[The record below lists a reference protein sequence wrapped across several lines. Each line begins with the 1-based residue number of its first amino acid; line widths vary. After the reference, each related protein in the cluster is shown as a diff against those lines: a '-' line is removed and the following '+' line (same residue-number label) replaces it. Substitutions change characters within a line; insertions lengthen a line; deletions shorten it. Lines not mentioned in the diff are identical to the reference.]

1 MGRRTERHRGAQT
14 QAERPPF
21 VDRHGTLASL
31 VASVSEPA
39 VVLVSGEAG
48 AGKSRL
54 VAELREVRP
63 SLVGRCYRL
72 RDPFP
77 LGPIVHVLRALPER
91 ALRGLPASAGAL
103 LLLVPELAASL
114 PPLPAGAQDP
124 RVLSHLMF
132 RGIEAALRAA
142 GPAVL
147 VIEDAHWI
155 DEQTLELLDF
165 LVSDPVPWLSVVVTF
180 RNGEVDPAVPALA
193 ARAGESLPVSRIT
206 LSRWDVAGTG
216 QLAAA
221 MLGIERVSP
230 EFAEHLWQ
238 RASGLP
244 LAIRELVGL
253 LVERGTVAM
262 HDGEMMRRGLDE
274 LEVPAGLR
282 DPVLERVSRL
292 PRDARAL
299 VEAGA
304 VLQRPAD
311 RGTLA
316 AVARLRGAR
325 LARGL
330 LAAETSG
337 LLVEHEG
344 AYEVSHV
351 LAAEAVHGVL
361 STVRRE
367 ILHRRAA
374 TALRSAKPCPLSRI
388 AHHEREA
395 RVAAWPD
402 TAEAAANQ
410 ALVAGDDEAV
420 IVALEPVLLESSVPA
435 AQRARA
441 LVMAARASIHS
452 PRGVG
457 LLGVFEAEVARDDGC
472 LDSDSRVRVAAN
484 LSQVMHFNFCDAT
497 VGTNLRALATAEGVS
512 DDAGLTTEALVLT
525 RWLPGRSTEEIE
537 DAAADLEARCRVAD
551 LGDGRRWQLRMM
563 IDEARLFTGRTNPHQ
578 LDTHRTYGP
587 PTDRNT
593 FIGHLSLIEIAATA
607 GDLAFA
613 TRLLDL
619 CDAVDDPSIV
629 PSPEHGR
636 IATIRL
642 EVDFLCG
649 HWADLL
655 RENGDV
661 RPALS
666 STPSVRLNEDACS
679 AALSLA
685 VKGPTAET
693 VEKLDRVLA
702 VAAAGSLHDALV
714 LALTPRIR
722 AALATGETAD
732 LPGVDRFLAAV
743 SDHAIIPCLYQA
755 LPEVT
760 ALLLARGEGDRAQRT
775 VAVFAGEAERI
786 HAPLA
791 PAAVSHARGLLELA
805 GDSRS
810 TRASELLGSAADR
823 YGEIAMT
830 YEAARARQLTAR
842 VLPGTDP
849 MAEQLMALAMRTFR
863 ELGATWDLDRAR
875 QTARTRGWTVPGPAR
890 VGRPAYGG
898 ELSPRERDVAELAA
912 QGLTND
918 EIAQRLY
925 VSVHTVRKQVAAA
938 LHKLGL
944 DSRRQLARHL
954 AGTG

>member
-1 MGRRTERHRGAQT
+1 MGRRTEPHRDAPT

-31 VASVSEPA
+31 VAAVSEPS

-54 VAELREVRP
+54 VAELRAVCP

-77 LGPIVHVLRALPER
+77 LGPIVHVLRALPEG
-91 ALRGLPASAGAL
+91 ALRDLPASAGAL
-103 LLLVPELAASL
+103 RLLVPELAACL

-124 RVLSHLMF
+124 RVLPHLMF

-142 GPAVL
+142 GPVVL

-165 LVSDPVPWLSVVVTF
+165 LVSDPVPGLSVVVTF
-180 RNGEVDPAVPALA
+180 RDSEVDPAVPALA
-193 ARAGESLPVSRIT
+193 ARAGESVPVSRIT
-206 LSRWDVAGTG
+206 LSRWDVADTG

-221 MLGIERVSP
+221 ILGIERVSP

-244 LAIRELVGL
+244 LAIRELVRL

-292 PRDARAL
+292 AQDARAL

-311 RGTLA
+311 RATLA

-325 LARGL
+325 LTRGL
-330 LAAETSG
+330 LAAEESG

-344 AYEVSHV
+344 VYEVSHV
-351 LAAEAVHGVL
+351 LAAEAVYGVL

-374 TALRSAKPCPLSRI
+374 AALRSVTPCPLSQI

-395 RVAAWPD
+395 RDATWPD
-402 TAEAAANQ
+402 TAEAAAKQ
-410 ALVAGDDEAV
+410 AFGAGDDESTIA
-420 IVALEPVLLESSVPA
+420 ALEPLLLEPSVPA

-441 LVMAARASIHS
+441 LVMAARASIES
-452 PRGVG
+452 TRGVG
-457 LLGVFEAEVARDDGC
+457 LLGVFESEVAREDGC
-472 LDSDSRVRVAAN
+472 LSADNRVRVAVN
-484 LSQVMHFNFCDAT
+484 LSQAVHFQLCDAT
-497 VGTNLRALATAEGVS
+497 LRTDLHALVTAEGVS
-512 DDAGLTTEALVLT
+512 DWARLATEAIVLT
-525 RWLPGRSTEEIE
+525 RWLPGRSTAEVE
-537 DAAADLEARCRVAD
+537 DATADLEARCRAAD
-551 LGDGRRWQLRMM
+551 LDDDRRRQLRMM
-563 IDEARLFTGRTNPHQ
+563 VDEVRLFTGRTDPHR
-578 LDTHRTYGP
+578 LDTRRAYVP
-587 PTDRNT
+587 PTDRNM
-593 FIGHLSLIEIAATA
+593 FIGHMSLIEIAATS

-619 CDAVDDPSIV
+619 CDAVDDPVIA
-629 PSPEHGR
+629 PSVR
-636 IATIRL
+636 SRRTATFRQQI
-642 EVDFLCG
+642 DFLRG
-649 HWADLL
+649 HWADLV

-661 RPALS
+661 RPSLS
-666 STPSVRLNEDACS
+666 TTASLRLTEDACS
-679 AALSLA
+679 AALTLA

-693 VEKLDRVLA
+693 VEELDRVLA
-702 VAAAGSLHDALV
+702 IAGQGSLHDALV

-743 SDHAIIPCLYQA
+743 PDHAIIPCLYQA

-760 ALLLARGEGDRAQRT
+760 ALLLARGDVDRARRT
-775 VAVFAGEAERI
+775 VAAFADEAERI

-791 PAAVSHARGLLELA
+791 PASVSHARGLLDLA
-805 GDSRS
+805 DDPRS
-810 TRASELLGSAADR
+810 TRAGELLGAAAGH
-823 YGEIAMT
+823 YGEIPMT
-830 YEAARARQLTAR
+830 YEAARAWELTAR
-842 VLPGTDP
+842 VLPDTDP
-849 MAEQLMALAMRTFR
+849 RAEQLLVRALRTFR

-875 QTARTRGWTVPGPAR
+875 QAARSRGWTVPGPAR

-898 ELSPRERDVAELAA
+898 ELSPREREVAELAA

>member
-1 MGRRTERHRGAQT
+1 MGRRAERHPDART

-31 VASVSEPA
+31 VASVGEPS

-54 VAELREVRP
+54 VAELRAVRP
-63 SLVGRCYRL
+63 TLVGRCYRL
-72 RDPFP
+72 RDPFR
-77 LGPIVHVLRALPER
+77 LGPIVHVLRALPEH

-103 LLLVPELAASL
+103 RLLVPELAAAL
-114 PPLPAGAQDP
+114 PPLPAGAEDP
-124 RVLSHLMF
+124 RVLPHLMF

-142 GPAVL
+142 APVVL

-165 LVSDPVPWLSVVVTF
+165 LVTDPVPGLSVVVTF
-180 RNGEVDPAVPALA
+180 RDNEVDPAVPALA
-193 ARAGESLPVSRIT
+193 SRAGESLPVSRIA

-216 QLAAA
+216 RLAAA
-221 MLGIERVSP
+221 ILGVERVSQ

-292 PRDARAL
+292 SKDARAL

-304 VLQRPAD
+304 VLQRPSE

-316 AVARLRGAR
+316 AVARLQGPR

-330 LAAETSG
+330 QAAEASG
-337 LLVEHEG
+337 LLVEHED

-351 LAAEAVHGVL
+351 LAAEAVYGAL

-374 TALRSAKPCPLSRI
+374 AALRSATPCPLSRI

-395 RVAAWPD
+395 RDAAWPD

-410 ALVAGDDEAV
+410 AFLAGDDDAV
-420 IVALEPVLLESSVPA
+420 IAALEPVLLASSVPA

-441 LVMAARASIHS
+441 LVMAARASIDTPH
-452 PRGVG
+452 GAG
-457 LLGVFEAEVARDDGC
+457 LLEVFEAEVARGDGC
-472 LDSDSRVRVAAN
+472 LSADNRVRVAAN
-484 LSQVMHFNFCDAT
+484 LSQLTHFNLCDAT
-497 VGTNLRALATAEGVS
+497 LRTDLRALATAEGVS
-512 DDAGLTTEALVLT
+512 DDAGLTTEALLLT
-525 RWLPGRSTEEIE
+525 RWLPGRSTEEIAC
-537 DAAADLEARCRVAD
+537 AAADLEARCRDAD
-551 LGDGRRWQLRMM
+551 LGDDRRRQLRMM
-563 IDEARLFTGRTNPHQ
+563 VDEARLFTGRTDPNR
-578 LDTHRTYGP
+578 LDKRHAYGR
-587 PTDRNT
+587 PTDRNM
-593 FIGHLSLIEIAATA
+593 FVGHMSLIEIAATS
-607 GDLAFA
+607 GDLGVA

-629 PSPEHGR
+629 PSMHRGR
-636 IATIRL
+636 TATIRL
-642 EVDFLCG
+642 EVDFLRG

-655 RENGDV
+655 RDNGDV
-661 RPALS
+661 RPSMS
-666 STPSVRLNEDACS
+666 STPSVRLTEDACS

-685 VKGPTAET
+685 VQGPTAET
-693 VEKLDRVLA
+693 VDELDRVLA

-743 SDHAIIPCLYQA
+743 PDKAIIPCLYQA

-760 ALLLARGEGDRAQRT
+760 ALLLARGEADRAQRT
-775 VAVFAGEAERI
+775 VDAFADEAERI

-791 PAAVSHARGLLELA
+791 PAVVSHARGLIELA
-805 GDSRS
+805 GDARS
-810 TRASELLGSAADR
+810 TRARELLVTAADH
-823 YGEIAMT
+823 YGEISMT
-830 YEAARARQLTAR
+830 YEAARARELTAR

-849 MAEQLMALAMRTFR
+849 RAEQLMAMAMRTFR

-875 QTARTRGWTVPGPAR
+875 QAARSMGWSVPGPAR

-938 LHKLGL
+938 LRKLGL

-954 AGTG
+954 TGAR